1 MEYFTVLKKKETK
14 GGERRSAPA
23 KPGNTAAASCSP
35 LGEGGPPD
43 TPQPPRPP
51 QEGPS
56 EQRPGRGGSSLA
68 PGSWQVPARTG
79 SHGGEAQG
87 EWNGRG
93 VSRRGGQRARRDSG
107 GAAVEAACCDVPW
120 SQQDRALSPEPQNHL
135 GSHSHA
141 ENENPCSRGFLKG
154 LWSSPKGLWS
164 EKTASTVARAL
175 GDAGSKQ
182 PRPAPR
188 GQTAGNRRETAEPEL
203 GPGRR

>member
-1 MEYFTVLKKKETK
+1 M
-14 GGERRSAPA
+14 
-23 KPGNTAAASCSP
+23 
-35 LGEGGPPD
+35 
-43 TPQPPRPP
+43 
-51 QEGPS
+51 
-56 EQRPGRGGSSLA
+56 
-68 PGSWQVPARTG
+68 
-79 SHGGEAQG
+79 
-87 EWNGRG
+87 
-93 VSRRGGQRARRDSG
+93 
-107 GAAVEAACCDVPW
+107 EAACCDVPW

-154 LWSSPKGLWS
+154 LWSSPKVRSS